1 MKRQIVI
8 TKSFTNLSTQSFKQ
22 YLNDISKIDKF
33 ESPEEEAECAIK
45 AINGDKLA
53 KDELV
58 MKNLR
63 FVVSVAKKYE
73 SQSASLPDLVN
84 QGNIGLIQASNKFD
98 PSKGY
103 KFISYA
109 VWWIRREILD
119 YFYNSSRAIRIPTNK
134 IGAMNKFKEA
144 TSKLVQEEGL
154 DLTANDMY
162 GKLEG
167 FTDGQIDSMIEID
180 NLNVLS
186 YDKKISSS
194 DGDTMSMLDLME
206 SSSEATDHITMD
218 RDKVEVMESLLSKL
232 NPTQK
237 QVIKKYF
244 GIGYNSNPMSL
255 SEISNE
261 LGLSRE
267 RIRMIKLRALKT
279 LKRSPKAL
287 ELNDM

>member
-98 PSKGY
+98 PSKG
-103 KFISYA
+103 
-109 VWWIRREILD
+109 
-119 YFYNSSRAIRIPTNK
+119 
-134 IGAMNKFKEA
+134 
-144 TSKLVQEEGL
+144 
-154 DLTANDMY
+154 
-162 GKLEG
+162 
-167 FTDGQIDSMIEID
+167 
-180 NLNVLS
+180 
-186 YDKKISSS
+186 
-194 DGDTMSMLDLME
+194 
-206 SSSEATDHITMD
+206 
-218 RDKVEVMESLLSKL
+218 
-232 NPTQK
+232 
-237 QVIKKYF
+237 
-244 GIGYNSNPMSL
+244 
-255 SEISNE
+255 
-261 LGLSRE
+261 
-267 RIRMIKLRALKT
+267 
-279 LKRSPKAL
+279 
-287 ELNDM
+287 

>member
-1 MKRQIVI
+1 MKRLIVI
-8 TKSFTNLSTQSFKQ
+8 TKSFTNLSTKSFKQ

-33 ESPEEEAECAIK
+33 ETPEDEAECAIK
-45 AINGDKLA
+45 AVNGDEKA
-53 KDELV
+53 KHELV
-58 MKNLR
+58 VKNLR

-73 SQSASLPDLVN
+73 SQSAPLPDLVN
-84 QGNIGLIQASNKFD
+84 QGNIGLIQAANRFD

-109 VWWIRREILD
+109 VWWIRREIID

-134 IGAMNKFKEA
+134 IGAMNRFNEA
-144 TSKLVQEEGL
+144 TSKLIQEECFN
-154 DLTANDMY
+154 LTSNDMY

-167 FTDGQIDSMIEID
+167 FTDSQIDSMIEID

-206 SSSEATDHITMD
+206 STSEATDHITMD
-218 RDKVEVMESLLSKL
+218 RDKAEVMESLLRNL

-237 QVIKKYF
+237 QVIKKFF
-244 GIGYNSNPMSL
+244 GIGYNGNPMSL

-267 RIRMIKLRALKT
+267 RIRMIKLRALKI

>member
-8 TKSFTNLSTQSFKQ
+8 TKSFTNLSSQSFKQ

-33 ESPEEEAECAIK
+33 ETPEDEANCADRALKGDEK
-45 AINGDKLA
+45 ARH
-53 KDELV
+53 ELV
-58 MKNLR
+58 IRNLR

-73 SQSASLPDLVN
+73 SQSAPLPDLVN
-84 QGNIGLIQASNKFD
+84 QGNIGLIQAAHRFD

-109 VWWIRREILD
+109 VWWIRREIID

-134 IGAMNKFKEA
+134 IGAMNRFNEA
-144 TSKLVQEEGL
+144 KDKLIQEECFN
-154 DLTANDMY
+154 LTTNDMY

-167 FTDGQIDSMIEID
+167 FTDIDIDNMVEID

-206 SSSEATDHITMD
+206 SNTDSTDNMVINKDREAI
-218 RDKVEVMESLLSKL
+218 MESILSHL
-232 NPTQK
+232 NP
-237 QVIKKYF
+237 INF
-244 GIGYNSNPMSL
+244 NCLSDNSTISIVPG
-255 SEISNE
+255 EII
-261 LGLSRE
+261 LL
-267 RIRMIKLRALKT
+267 
-279 LKRSPKAL
+279 
-287 ELNDM
+287 

>member
-8 TKSFTNLSTQSFKQ
+8 TKSFTNLSSQSFKQ

-33 ESPEEEAECAIK
+33 ETPEDEADCADRALKGDEK
-45 AINGDKLA
+45 ARH
-53 KDELV
+53 ELV
-58 MKNLR
+58 IRNLR

-73 SQSASLPDLVN
+73 NKNAPLPDLVN
-84 QGNIGLIQASNKFD
+84 QGNIGLIQATNRFD

-109 VWWIRREILD
+109 VWWIRREIMD
-119 YFYNSSRAIRIPTNK
+119 YFYNSSRPIRIPTNK
-134 IGAMNKFKEA
+134 LSAMSKFNEA
-144 TSKLVQEEGL
+144 TNKLTQEEGV

-162 GKLEG
+162 GKLDG
-167 FTDGQIDSMIEID
+167 FTDNEIDSMIEID

-206 SSSEATDHITMD
+206 SNTDSTDNMVINKDREAI
-218 RDKVEVMESLLSKL
+218 MESILSHL
-232 NPTQK
+232 NPTQRE
-237 QVIKKYF
+237 VIKRYF
-244 GIGYNSNPMSL
+244 GIGYNGNVMNL
-255 SEISNE
+255 SEIANE

-267 RIRMIKLRALKT
+267 RVRMIKIRALKL
-279 LKRSPKAL
+279 LKRSPKSL
-287 ELNDM
+287 ELHEM